1 MRVSRKAEAAV
12 NILDAVIR
20 SRKAIRAFKSEPVPK
35 HLLTEI
41 LDAARAAPSNFNSS
55 LGVFICWRVR
65 QRML

>member
-20 SRKAIRAFKSEPVPK
+20 SRKAIRAFKSVPVPK

-41 LDAARAAPSNFNSS
+41 LDAARAAPSNFNS
-55 LGVFICWRVR
+55 
-65 QRML
+65 QP

>member
-1 MRVSRKAEAAV
+1 MRASGKAEAAV

-41 LDAARAAPSNFNSS
+41 LDAARRSAVSGKTIRLPQS
-55 LGVFICWRVR
+55 R
-65 QRML
+65 